1 MGVKAKKPIS
11 DDFRVRYFER
21 NLIFTTKET
30 LAVYKIPLNP
40 IMFKSKE
47 DKHSILTKLEDLFWV
62 YRGKGQ
68 LLLLSRQESPE
79 QHLEQLET
87 LQYQNRFPE
96 AYNEWKKA
104 QGEQLEDQA
113 PWRNELYLILHL
125 PKKKQVEYNFE
136 LLTQQGPKAW
146 WEKGPKAWAQ
156 KTLGAINE
164 GGLQAIGKKMDLE
177 LEKIQEAIALEKSLY
192 SQLNGTCPM
201 ERTTPRDTEWIIKR
215 NFLRGLGEP
224 ETYIAEKSPVSLI
237 EKEGVDTY
245 LRPNQAAMLQLFGD
259 SWIEEKMQS
268 VVVHHGEKKEGK
280 ASYQAFLSLVDI
292 PDENAPV
299 GSEWLYW
306 LMIFDFPVDISV
318 RFNIIDPSKEMTRM
332 RRKRKEFRGEAK
344 TLAES
349 GKEIPISM
357 QETYEASAELEYKL
371 GKGQPLMW
379 AETILCVSG
388 TTKAEMEDK
397 ARAIETFYR
406 PRFFIFQR
414 SVGDALRCFQAF
426 IPGGDMESYWSFPVD
441 PGFFASSGI
450 HCNSGIGDPAGPY
463 LGYTSQGAP
472 ARYNMARPMS
482 RELNKAGT
490 IVILGTL
497 GGGKSVLKKKLM
509 MEVLLLGGKCFDVD
523 PKGEDH
529 VFLEFPWLRKH
540 TKVLRFRSGSE
551 ESTRLN
557 VFRLS
562 HNTEKAWEIAQGYL
576 ELLLE
581 ATAEARRL
589 VISKAMERTMD
600 HRFPSMVVFQEEMQK
615 LADTEEIPTLRDQA
629 LLCSMLLEAYKKDPL
644 GKIVFH
650 NDQTELAL
658 SEYPLV
664 VADLRGLVLPKDSK
678 QMGRVLTAVER
689 FSIGIMY
696 LVTAMGQEL
705 MINAP
710 KDILKLFSL
719 DESWAITKIP
729 QGEQLVKEFVKLGR
743 SLNIVPLLATQE
755 ASDVENQDIRNNV
768 GVVFTFRMN
777 SPEEIEDAMDLLRMS
792 SDVDEMVPKFR
803 ELKSGWCY
811 FRDIEG
817 RTNKIKVWL
826 PDEWLKVFDT
836 ANDTAE
842 EQRKK

>member
-1 MGVKAKKPIS
+1 MGAKAKKPIS
-11 DDFRVRYFER
+11 DEFRVRYFER
-21 NLIFTTKET
+21 NLVFTTKET
-30 LAVYKIPLNP
+30 LAIYKIPLNP
-40 IMFKSKE
+40 ILFKSKE
-47 DKHSILTKLEDLFWV
+47 DKHSILMKLEDLFWV

-68 LLLLSRQESPE
+68 LLLLSRQESAD
-79 QHLEQLET
+79 QHIEQLES

-96 AYNEWKKA
+96 AYKEWKQVQK
-104 QGEQLEDQA
+104 ELLEHQA
-113 PWRNELYLILHL
+113 PWRQELYLILHL
-125 PKKKQVEYNFE
+125 PKKKQVEYSFD

-146 WEKGPKAWAQ
+146 MKKAWR
-156 KTLGAINE
+156 TLGDS
-164 GGLQAIGKKMDLE
+164 GLQVMGRQTDLE
-177 LEKIQEAIALEKSLY
+177 LEKVQEAIALEKGLY
-192 SQLNGTCPM
+192 AQLNGTCPM
-201 ERTTPRDTEWIIKR
+201 ERGTPRDTEWIIKR
-215 NFLRGLGEP
+215 NFMRSLGEP

-237 EKEGVDTY
+237 EKEGAGTY
-245 LRPNQAAMLQLFGD
+245 LRPKTAAMLQLFGD

-268 VVVHHGEKKEGK
+268 LIVHHGEKKEGK
-280 ASYQAFLSLVDI
+280 TSHQAFLSLVDI

-318 RFNIIDPSKEMTRM
+318 RFNIVDPAEEMTRM

-388 TTKAEMEDK
+388 TTKTEMEEK
-397 ARAIETFYR
+397 VRAIETFYR

-426 IPGGDMESYWSFPVD
+426 IPGGDMENYWSFPVD

-450 HCNSGIGDPAGPY
+450 HCNSGIGDPAGGY
-463 LGYTSQGAP
+463 LGHTSQGAP
-472 ARYNMARPMS
+472 VRYNMARPMS

-497 GGGKSVLKKKLM
+497 GGGKSVLKKKLI
-509 MEVLLLGGKCFDVD
+509 MEALMLGGKVFDVD

-529 VFLEFPWLRKH
+529 VFLDFPWLRPY

-562 HNTEKAWEIAQGYL
+562 HNIEKSWEIAQGYL

-589 VISKAMERTMD
+589 VISKAMEKTMMNE
-600 HRFPSMVVFQEEMQK
+600 FPSMIKFQKEMGKLVDIEEVE
-615 LADTEEIPTLRDQA
+615 ALRQEA
-629 LLCSMLLEAYKKDPL
+629 LLCSMLLEAYQKDPL

-650 NDQTELAL
+650 DDQTELAL

-710 KDILKLFSL
+710 KEILKLFPL

-743 SLNIVPLLATQE
+743 SLNIIPILATQE
-755 ASDVENQDIRNNV
+755 ASDVENQEIRNNV
-768 GVVFTFRMN
+768 GIVFTFRMN
-777 SPEEIEDAMDLLRMS
+777 SPEEIADAMELLRMS
-792 SDVDEMVPKFR
+792 ADVDDMVPKFR
-803 ELKSGWCY
+803 DLKSGWCY

-817 RTNKIKVWL
+817 RTNKIRVWL

-836 ANDTAE
+836 SNDTAD
-842 EQRKK
+842 EQRKRLS